1 MKKVVNNG
9 FHYPTTIKSYERVP
23 DLPVFSQRL
32 PTNGYNKTLKPIV
45 VEADPIRIR
54 YITPK

>member
-32 PTNGYNKTLKPIV
+32 PTNGYEKSFKVKV
-45 VEADPIRIR
+45 VESDPINIR